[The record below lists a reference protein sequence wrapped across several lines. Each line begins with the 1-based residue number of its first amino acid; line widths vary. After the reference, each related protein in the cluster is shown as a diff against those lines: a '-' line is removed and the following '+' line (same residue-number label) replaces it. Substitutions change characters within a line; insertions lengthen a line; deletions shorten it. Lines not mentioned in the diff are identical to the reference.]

1 MSDGTFRAARVER
14 FHWSQT
20 RDVLA
25 PLAAQ
30 HAGSLERLGRWF
42 EGNGVR
48 VFPPLV
54 LPWSGLAAF
63 GKRAAPH
70 VPSAQ
75 ELAARARLARLQT
88 EGATGAQAETRASD
102 SAVKPPSSAL
112 ANYLRALPAE
122 PPLRF
127 LVLMQAGAVS
137 LGVAQG
143 SAMLATKTLKRYVVR
158 GVGRAQGLH
167 LRTKGKSRYG
177 SRLRL
182 QNAQLL
188 AAEVHDKLRTWRAHY
203 GAPQVAYVSAPE
215 RLFAEFLESD
225 DQPPFGECRLI
236 LGIPLDVDVPCTETL
251 LEVDRALQHGRIEFA
266 ARD

>member
-1 MSDGTFRAARVER
+1 MSDGAFRVARVER

-30 HAGSLERLGRWF
+30 NAGSLERLGRWF
-42 EGNGVR
+42 EGDGVR
-48 VFPPLV
+48 VFPPLA
-54 LPWSGLAAF
+54 LPWTGLAAF

-70 VPSAQ
+70 VPNAQ

-88 EGATGAQAETRASD
+88 KSATGKSPR
-102 SAVKPPSSAL
+102 SAL

-137 LGVAQG
+137 LGVAHG
-143 SAMLATKTLKRYVVR
+143 SSMLATKTLKRYVVR

-182 QNAQLL
+182 QNAELL
-188 AAEVHDKLRTWRAHY
+188 AAEVHAKLSAWRTQF
-203 GAPQVAYVSAPE
+203 GAPNVAYVSAPE
-215 RLFAEFLESD
+215 RLWAEFLDSHE
-225 DQPPFGECRLI
+225 QPPFGECPLI
-236 LGIPLDVDVPCTETL
+236 LGIPLDTGVPCTEAL
-251 LEVDRALQHGRIEFA
+251 LDVDRALQHGRIEFA